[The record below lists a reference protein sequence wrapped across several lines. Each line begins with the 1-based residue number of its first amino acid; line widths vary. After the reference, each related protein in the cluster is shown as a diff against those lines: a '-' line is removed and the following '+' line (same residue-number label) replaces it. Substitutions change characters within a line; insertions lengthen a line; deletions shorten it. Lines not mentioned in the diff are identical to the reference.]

1 MKTTGS
7 HQRRLMTVLVVED
20 SVTQAQLHRV
30 NLSRH
35 GFQVEW
41 VTSLADVVKRLQK
54 PGIDIVLLDLSLP
67 DSEGI
72 ETFFRVHAAAEATPI
87 VVISA
92 EDDEKVALQALKGG
106 AQDYLIKGK
115 APGEAI
121 VRCLYY
127 AMERS
132 QIEAELRHSEKLTRL
147 ILENSYDAF
156 WAVDSAGEII
166 GWNKMAEHVFGYKR
180 EEVIGK
186 TIAETLVLDRYLTK
200 HLEIMEEMLTT
211 GESPVLN
218 RRSEILFRHKDGSE
232 VPIELVVFRV
242 ELGDSRTFCAFAHDI
257 SERKQIEQRTK
268 QLNEELERRVNE
280 RTAELVRANA
290 ELQQFA
296 KIAAHDLQEP
306 LRTIEGYV
314 QLLEKRYKGKLDK
327 DADEFIDFILDG
339 THRMVQLIQ
348 GVLTHSSI
356 GATDL
361 KPVEKVDMDEVVQ
374 TVKRNLQASIS
385 DAGARVEHDKL
396 PTVIANKSEMLQLF
410 QNLIGNAIKY
420 RGDRAPVIKI
430 SAEENVHEWVFSV
443 EDNGIGI
450 DPKHAEKIFDMFAR
464 LHGKTQYAGTGIG
477 LAICKKIV
485 ETHGGRIWVQS
496 EPGRGSIFLFTLHR
510 FTMTD

>member
-1 MKTTGS
+1 MKVTPPT
-7 HQRRLMTVLVVED
+7 RRLMRVLVVED

-35 GFQVEW
+35 GFEVEW
-41 VTSLADVVKRLQK
+41 VTSLAEVTRRLQQ

-67 DSEGI
+67 DSAGI
-72 ETFFRVHAAAEATPI
+72 ETFFKVHAAAESIPI

-92 EDDEKVALQALKGG
+92 QDDEQVALQALKGG

-132 QIEAELRHSEKLTRL
+132 QIEAELRHSEKMTRL

-156 WAVDSAGEII
+156 WAIDSAGEII
-166 GWNKMAEHVFGYKR
+166 GWNAMAELTFGYKR
-180 EEVIGK
+180 SEVIGK
-186 TIAETLVLDRYLTK
+186 TLAETIVLPRYLDI
-200 HLEIMEEMLTT
+200 HLEVMDEMLTT
-211 GESPVLN
+211 GHSRVLN
-218 RRSEILFRHKDGSE
+218 SRSEIMMRRKDGSE
-232 VPIELVVFRV
+232 VPVELVVFKV

-257 SERKQIEQRTK
+257 TERKQIQERTQ

-280 RTAELVRANA
+280 RTAELVRSNA

-296 KIAAHDLQEP
+296 KIASHDLQEP
-306 LRTIEGYV
+306 LRSIEGYTT
-314 QLLEKRYKGKLDK
+314 LLAKRYKGKLDK
-327 DADEFIDFILDG
+327 DFDEFVDFILDAVS
-339 THRMVQLIQ
+339 RMVQLIQ
-348 GVLTHSSI
+348 AVLTHSRI

-361 KPVEKVDMDEVVQ
+361 KPVEMVDMNEVVA
-374 TVKRNLQASIS
+374 TANDNLSALI
-385 DAGARVEHDKL
+385 AENNARIEFGEL
-396 PTVIANKSEMLQLF
+396 PHVVANKSEMLQLF
-410 QNLIGNAIKY
+410 QNLVGNAIKY
-420 RGDRAPVIKI
+420 RGEKDPVIKI
-430 SAEENVHEWVFSV
+430 AAEENVHEWVFSV

-450 DPKHAEKIFDMFAR
+450 DPKYSEKIFDMFAR
-464 LHGKTQYAGTGIG
+464 LHGKTQYSGTGIG

-496 EPGRGSIFLFTLHR
+496 EPGHGSIFLFTLHR
-510 FTMTD
+510 FQLSD

>member
-1 MKTTGS
+1 MKATPPS
-7 HQRRLMTVLVVED
+7 QRLMRVLVVED

-35 GFQVEW
+35 GFEVEW
-41 VTSLADVVKRLQK
+41 VTSLAEVTKRLQQ

-67 DSEGI
+67 DSAGI
-72 ETFFRVHAAAEATPI
+72 ETFFKVHAAAESIPI

-92 EDDEKVALQALKGG
+92 QDDEQVALQALKGG

-156 WAVDSAGEII
+156 WAIDSAGEII
-166 GWNKMAEHVFGYKR
+166 GWNAMAELTFGFKR
-180 EEVIGK
+180 SEVIGK
-186 TIAETLVLDRYLTK
+186 TLADTIVIPRYLDT
-200 HLEIMEEMLTT
+200 HLELMEEMLTT
-211 GESPVLN
+211 GHSRILN
-218 RRSEILFRHKDGSE
+218 RRSEIFMRRKDGSE
-232 VPIELVVFRV
+232 VPVELVVFKV

-257 SERKQIEQRTK
+257 TERKQIQERTQ

-280 RTAELVRANA
+280 RTAELVRSNA

-296 KIAAHDLQEP
+296 KIASHDLQEP
-306 LRTIEGYV
+306 LRSIEGYTT
-314 QLLEKRYKGKLDK
+314 LLAKRYKGKLDK
-327 DADEFIDFILDG
+327 DFDEFVDFILDG
-339 THRMVQLIQ
+339 VSRMVQLIQ
-348 GVLTHSSI
+348 AVLTHSRI

-361 KPVEKVDMDEVVQ
+361 KPVEMVDMTEVVA
-374 TVKRNLQASIS
+374 TVKNNLSALIAENSAHIEF
-385 DAGARVEHDKL
+385 GEL
-396 PTVIANKSEMLQLF
+396 PNVVANKSEMLQLF

-420 RGDRAPVIKI
+420 RGEKDPVIKI
-430 SAEENVHEWVFSV
+430 AAEENVHEWVFSV

-450 DPKHAEKIFDMFAR
+450 DPKYSEKIFDMFAR
-464 LHGKTQYAGTGIG
+464 LHGKTQYSGTGIG

-496 EPGRGSIFLFTLHR
+496 EPGHGSIFLFTLHR
-510 FTMTD
+510 FQLSD